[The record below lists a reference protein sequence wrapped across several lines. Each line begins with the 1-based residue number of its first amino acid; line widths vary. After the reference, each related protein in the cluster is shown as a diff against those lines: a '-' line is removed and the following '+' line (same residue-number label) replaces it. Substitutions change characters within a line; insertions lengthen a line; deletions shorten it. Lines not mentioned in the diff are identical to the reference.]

1 MSSYDSVNIRK
12 SMTAFDTAAQFD
24 GYSKVVLI
32 VSDEI
37 QYSAGTDTGRTL
49 TVTCPWGNQTIADN
63 ILKSING
70 FQYQPLTAEGALVD
84 PAAEIGDGIT
94 ANGVYSG
101 IYSMDL
107 QFDSLLPAKVSA
119 PADEELYEEHTYI
132 PKTDRIILRKFLSV
146 DTQLR
151 IHDGE
156 IAAEVAAREASDR
169 EFRSALEITSS
180 RISAEVSAREN
191 ADNQLR
197 ATLNIQAGQIQ
208 AEVEARTNGDNQL
221 RATLDIQA
229 GQISAKVSK
238 SGGDPRSF
246 GWDLLD
252 SSMVW
257 YSSGTE
263 TARLDSSGAKIRGR
277 IEALSGKIGGFDIG
291 QDSLSY
297 NGQTWG
303 GTNTWGCYI
312 GSSGIQLGKNF
323 KVDMAGNLTAS
334 SATLGSIY
342 VSNGETSGTYYGG
355 LSGCGGSVSGL
366 SGSISGMSGSVS
378 GLSGS
383 LSTGI
388 NVGNVGIGT
397 YVGNIVADR
406 IDADYINAR
415 LATLEFVNCRG
426 LNNMGHIYSPM
437 TIFYK
442 GTDGKNK
449 SAKVFGYV

>member
-208 AEVEARTNGDNQL
+208 AEVAARTNGDNQL
-221 RATLDIQA
+221 RATLNIQA

-238 SGGDPRSF
+238 SGGESRSF
-246 GWDLLD
+246 GWNMLD
-252 SSMVW
+252 SYMAW
-257 YSSGTE
+257 YASGAE
-263 TARLDSSGAKIRGR
+263 AVRFDASGAKIRGR

-303 GTNTWGCYI
+303 GTNTWGGYY
-312 GSSGIQLGKNF
+312 GINGFQMGRNF
-323 KVDMAGNLTAS
+323 KVDMAGNLEAAS
-334 SATLGSIY
+334 GRFT
-342 VSNGETSGTYYGG
+342 GEVYAGHINYGG
-355 LSGCGGSVSGL
+355 DAGYLWGEAISEDSIFGGSGGQIAGGTITTANTGWGINNSLGNADYAYDVTCGYQHFDSMIGDYL
-366 SGSISGMSGSVS
+366 SARSISLGGNALGKIELSVQTNN
-378 GLSGS
+378 GLRY
-383 LSTGI
+383 LRLVTWE
-388 NVGNVGIGT
+388 
-397 YVGNIVADR
+397 
-406 IDADYINAR
+406 DY
-415 LATLEFVNCRG
+415 
-426 LNNMGHIYSPM
+426 
-437 TIFYK
+437 
-442 GTDGKNK
+442 
-449 SAKVFGYV
+449 